1 MLACRRHTAWPLDLL
16 NRELSDLFTDIG
28 VGFDDASP
36 VRARSFPALNVWQDA
51 DKLYADLE
59 APWFDMDNL
68 EVSVIGDELTIT
80 GRRGDNVEDSTEFIH
95 RERTSVGFRRTIT
108 LPVDVDAEKIEA
120 RLKDGVLTIEL
131 PKAQTAKTRKIP
143 VRRG

>member
-1 MLACRRHTAWPLDLL
+1 MLACRRQTAWPLDLL
-16 NRELSDLFTDIG
+16 NRELSDLFTDFG
-28 VGFDDASP
+28 VGFDDASLYRP
-36 VRARSFPALNVWQDA
+36 RSFPALNVWQDA
-51 DKLYADLE
+51 DKLYAEAE
-59 APWFDMDNL
+59 APGFDMDNL

-80 GRRGDNVEDSTEFIH
+80 GQRSDSVEDNTEFIH

-131 PKAQTAKTRKIP
+131 PKAQRDKSR
-143 VRRG
+143 